1 MGQRNLTEIGLIK
14 ARYYEL
20 MADFEFRQL
29 PMTKAVAYLKEEGMT
44 VSYPTL
50 HKWCAEL
57 KTLHAEEW
65 LEAARKR
72 TAPKSIQVDDAL
84 FMKAA
89 KGDVEAI
96 KTWYAKNENW
106 SQKQVSEI
114 TNVNPEARGATDEEL
129 VEQFRKDA
137 LKKASPEQLAAALK
151 DKELKVVEPEAG
163 NAGS

>member
-20 MADFEFRQL
+20 MADFEFRQM

-50 HKWCAEL
+50 QKWCEEL
-57 KTLHAEEW
+57 KTIHAEEW

-89 KGDVEAI
+89 KGDVDAI

-114 TNVNPEARGATDEEL
+114 TTRNTDMDNLTDEQLLAKFNKDKLRGALGDEG
-129 VEQFRKDA
+129 
-137 LKKASPEQLAAALK
+137 
-151 DKELKVVEPEAG
+151 LKVVNPNGEGVDEQKETAEG
-163 NAGS
+163 